1 MDKNNQEKAHVEET
15 IRNISQLSSRMNQLN
30 LYAQNNGILDPNMPT
45 QTIIPPPPK
54 EGDPI
59 EVNPTAGSAKPGEYK
74 HRQLQG
80 LQIGTTELVG
90 NAGKIIGA
98 LYRNSQTMQEA
109 QLRVAREKTAKMLE
123 PILPEEELEAEGI
136 NPNSQNEESQEEK
149 IAEKPVEKPPE
160 NIPQHEYAYQP
171 VVDARL

>member
-1 MDKNNQEKAHVEET
+1 MDKNQTNPEKAHVEET

-30 LYAQNNGILDPNMPT
+30 LYAQNHGILDPNAPK

-54 EGDPI
+54 EGEPI
-59 EVNPTAGSAKPGEYK
+59 EVTPTAGAAKPGEHK

-80 LQIGTTELVG
+80 LQIGATQLGG

-109 QLRVAREKTAKMLE
+109 QLRVAREKAAKLLE
-123 PILPEEELEAEGI
+123 QAEESAPEESLEEFL
-136 NPNSQNEESQEEK
+136 SEEETQEEE
-149 IAEKPVEKPPE
+149 APPE
-160 NIPQHEYAYQP
+160 KIPQHEYAYQP

>member
-1 MDKNNQEKAHVEET
+1 MNPEKAHVEET
-15 IRNISQLSSRMNQLN
+15 IRNISQLSSRMNQLS
-30 LYAQNNGILDPNMPT
+30 LYAQNHGILDPNAPK
-45 QTIIPPPPK
+45 QTVMPPPPK
-54 EGDPI
+54 EGEPI
-59 EVNPTAGSAKPGEYK
+59 EVTPTAGAAKPGEHK

-80 LQIGTTELVG
+80 LQIGATQLEG

-123 PILPEEELEAEGI
+123 QATEPVAEEPLEDFLPETEEALPE
-136 NPNSQNEESQEEK
+136 PPPP
-149 IAEKPVEKPPE
+149 EKPEK
-160 NIPQHEYAYQP
+160 IPQHEYAYQP